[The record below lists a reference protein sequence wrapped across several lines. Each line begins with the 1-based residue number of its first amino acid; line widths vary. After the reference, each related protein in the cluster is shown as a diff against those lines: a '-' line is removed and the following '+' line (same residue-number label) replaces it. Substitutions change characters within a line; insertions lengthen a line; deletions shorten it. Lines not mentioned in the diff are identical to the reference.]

1 LKEIADI
8 TFAALDDVWNDTY
21 PYNSRR
27 FANLI
32 KIMTKTLWLRLS
44 TFVPTINTEA
54 KKHIKTVE
62 EIIRNWFK
70 YL

>member
-1 LKEIADI
+1 MDLKELKELADI
-8 TFAALDDVWNDTY
+8 TFAALDDIWSDTY

-44 TFVPTINTEA
+44 TMVPSINS
-54 KKHIKTVE
+54 
-62 EIIRNWFK
+62 
-70 YL
+70 

>member
-8 TFAALDDVWNDTY
+8 TFAALDDAWNDTY

-44 TFVPTINTEA
+44 TFVPTINIEA
-54 KKHIKTVE
+54 KKHIKIVE
-62 EIIRNWFK
+62 
-70 YL
+70 